1 MYNVSLE
8 VQEYFGWAGNCIFIS
23 AQIFQIIH
31 TFKIKTTKDIAYGLQ
46 ILFIIGNT
54 MFTTF
59 GLLDESLSMFI
70 GNGLSLLLSLIQL
83 SQKIY
88 YDHYFNGYYPLPA
101 LDNPNLNDFADIKDP
116 GEL

>member
-1 MYNVSLE
+1 
-8 VQEYFGWAGNCIFIS
+8 
-23 AQIFQIIH
+23 
-31 TFKIKTTKDIAYGLQ
+31 
-46 ILFIIGNT
+46 
-54 MFTTF
+54 
-59 GLLDESLSMFI
+59 MFI